1 MAFTVKQS
9 AAKPSALEST
19 PEVTPDDSVYVSL
32 ASLLRCRLYAKD
44 LNLSRQRKILSQQA
58 GLHVSKFR
66 GRGVDFSEVRS
77 YQHGDDIRSI
87 DWRVTARTGKAH
99 TKLYAEER
107 ERPALVILDQ
117 SDSMFFGSRVA
128 FKSVI
133 AAQTAALLAWA
144 TLIRGDRSG
153 GIIFSESKLRDIK
166 PRRSRHAV
174 LEFLEQVIS
183 FNHSLNKHS
192 LSKHARTEQASSA
205 RASLSDSLQHARRIT
220 KPGSELFIIS
230 DFQAF
235 DNTAQRHLFQLAQH
249 NDVVC
254 IMIQDPMEA
263 QLPVPGLYNISNGQQ
278 RTQVNLGDKNLRN
291 QYQQAYQQHINELQS
306 QFDQLKIPLL
316 QITTEQEPLRALQ
329 RGLGIR
335 SGKS

>member
-1 MAFTVKQS
+1 MVMTEHS
-9 AAKPSALEST
+9 ATEST
-19 PEVTPDDSVYVSL
+19 SEVIADDAVYVSL
-32 ASLLRCRLYAKD
+32 TSLLRCRLSAKD
-44 LNLSRQRKILSQQA
+44 LNLSAQRKILSQQA

-66 GRGVDFSEVRS
+66 GRGVDFSEVRA
-77 YQHGDDIRSI
+77 YQQGDDIRSI

-144 TLIRGDRSG
+144 TLQRGDRCG
-153 GIIFSESKLRDIK
+153 GILFSDKQLGDIK

-174 LEFLEQVIS
+174 LEFLEQIIR
-183 FNHSLNKHS
+183 FNHALNRNSMQHSQRNSL
-192 LSKHARTEQASSA
+192 A
-205 RASLSDSLQHARRIT
+205 DSLQHARRTT
-220 KPGSELFIIS
+220 KPGSELYIIS
-230 DFQAF
+230 DFQNF
-235 DNTAQRHLFQLAQH
+235 DSSTQRHLFQLAQH

-254 IMIQDPMEA
+254 VMIQDPMEA
-263 QLPVPGLYNISNGQQ
+263 VLPTPGWYTISDGQQ
-278 RTQVNLGDKNLRN
+278 RSQVDLADKTLRN
-291 QYQQAYQQHINELQS
+291 NYQHAYQQQLADLQT

-316 QITTEQEPLRALQ
+316 HISTEQDPLRALQ
-329 RGLGIR
+329 LGLGLR
-335 SGKS
+335 SKSGKR

>member
-9 AAKPSALEST
+9 AAKQSPTE
-19 PEVTPDDSVYVSL
+19 PEILADDSAYVSL
-32 ASLLRCRLYAKD
+32 ASLLRCRLFAKD

-77 YQHGDDIRSI
+77 YQQGDDIRSI

-99 TKLYAEER
+99 TKLYSEER

-144 TLIRGDRSG
+144 TLMRGDRSG
-153 GIIFSESKLRDIK
+153 GIIFSESTLRDIK

-174 LEFLEQVIS
+174 LEFLEQIIN
-183 FNHSLNKHS
+183 FNHALNK
-192 LSKHARTEQASSA
+192 
-205 RASLSDSLQHARRIT
+205 ASLSTHATEASVSKTNNLADSLQHARRLT

-230 DFQAF
+230 DFQGF
-235 DNTAQRHLFQLAQH
+235 DSTAQRHLFQLAQH

-254 IMIQDPMEA
+254 VMIHDPMEA

-278 RTQVNLGDKNLRN
+278 RTQVDLGDKNLRT
-291 QYQQAYQQHINELQS
+291 QYQQAYQHHINELQN
-306 QFDQLKIPLL
+306 QLDQLKIPLL
-316 QITTEQEPLRALQ
+316 QISTEQEPLRALQ
-329 RGLGIR
+329 QGLGLR
-335 SGKS
+335 SKTGRR

>member
-1 MAFTVKQS
+1 MTIQANQS
-9 AAKPSALEST
+9 ASKDNSG
-19 PEVTPDDSVYVSL
+19 DDAVYVSL
-32 ASLLRCRLYAKD
+32 ASLLRCRLTAKD

-66 GRGVDFSEVRS
+66 GRGVDFSEVRA
-77 YQHGDDIRSI
+77 YQQGDDIRSI
-87 DWRVTARTGKAH
+87 DWRVTARTGKTH

-107 ERPALVILDQ
+107 ERPAMVILDQ

-133 AAQTAALLAWA
+133 AAQCAALLAWA

-153 GIIFSESKLRDIK
+153 AIIFSDTQLRDIK

-174 LEFLEQVIS
+174 LEFLEHIIS
-183 FNHSLNKHS
+183 FNHALNKQALSEHAAEKSIS
-192 LSKHARTEQASSA
+192 LT
-205 RASLSDSLQHARRIT
+205 DSLQHARRTI

-230 DFQAF
+230 DFQDF
-235 DNTAQRHLFQLAQH
+235 DHAAQRHLFQLSQH

-254 IMIQDPMEA
+254 VMIQDPMEVE
-263 QLPVPGLYNISNGQQ
+263 LPAPSLYNISDGQQ
-278 RTQVNLGDKNLRN
+278 QSQVDLGNNKLRSE
-291 QYQQAYQQHINELQS
+291 YQQAYQQHIDELQR

-316 QITTEQEPLRALQ
+316 QISTEQEPLRALQ
-329 RGLGIR
+329 MGLGIR
-335 SGKS
+335 SGRR

>member
-1 MAFTVKQS
+1 MTVTVNQS
-9 AAKPSALEST
+9 ATNSAPKKEQLA
-19 PEVTPDDSVYVSL
+19 DDTAYVSL
-32 ASLLRCRLYAKD
+32 ATLLRCRLFAKD

-58 GLHVSKFR
+58 GQHISKFR
-66 GRGVDFSEVRS
+66 GRGVDFSEVRA
-77 YQHGDDIRSI
+77 YQQGDDIRSI

-117 SDSMFFGSRVA
+117 SDTMFFGSRTA

-133 AAQTAALLAWA
+133 AAQISALFAWA
-144 TLIRGDRSG
+144 TLQRGDRSG
-153 GIIFSESKLRDIK
+153 GIIFSDNELRDIK

-174 LEFLEQVIS
+174 LELVEQTIR
-183 FNHSLNKHS
+183 FNHTLNRHNRQQQS
-192 LSKHARTEQASSA
+192 HISVSF
-205 RASLSDSLQHARRIT
+205 SDALQHARRIT

-230 DFQAF
+230 DFQGF
-235 DNTAQRHLFQLAQH
+235 DSTAQRHLFQLAQH

-254 IMIQDPMEA
+254 VLVQDPMEA
-263 QLPVPGLYNISNGQQ
+263 QLPKPGLYNISDGQQ
-278 RTQVNLGDKNLRN
+278 RTQVNLGDKKLRAHY
-291 QYQQAYQQHINELQS
+291 QHSYQQQLQALQQ

-316 QITTEQEPLRALQ
+316 QINTDDDPLRALQ

-335 SGKS
+335 AGKR